1 MKVRSA
7 GKMVKIEA
15 HPLKTLHGCGGF
27 YTCPKDDDGK
37 RRGPLVGYA
46 GEYEA
51 TDGTKKQWVGDIY
64 ANFAKAEEYPFVLY
78 HFAEEILPVLSPYL
92 NLIDV
97 FCGAPLGGYDFAKML
112 GLVHDRRA
120 IKAEKK
126 VIALATENSREKSI
140 LIFGRHEVRSGDDVA
155 IVEDV
160 CNNFSTTDKLIS
172 LIEKSGGR
180 VAAIVCLLN
189 RSTTVDSV
197 YSPAGGSSDV
207 IPVISLVRLPTD
219 EYKQDDPAVK
229 EDIGKGNIA
238 WKPKD
243 EWGRLMAAME

>member
-1 MKVRSA
+1 MKERSA
-7 GKMVKIEA
+7 GKMVKIEI

-46 GEYEA
+46 GEYDA
-51 TDGTKKQWVGDIY
+51 PDGTKKQWVGDVY
-64 ANFAKAEEYPFVLY
+64 ANFAKAEEYPFVLH
-78 HFAEEILPVLSPYL
+78 HFAEEILPVLSPHL
-92 NLIDV
+92 NIIDV

-126 VIALATENSREKSI
+126 VIALATENSREKSS
-140 LIFGRHEVRSGDDVA
+140 LIFGRHEVKSGDDVA

-172 LIEKSGGR
+172 LIEKSGGK
-180 VAAIVCLLN
+180 VTAIVCLFN
-189 RSTTVDSV
+189 RSLTVDSL
-197 YSPAGGSSDV
+197 YSPAGSDT
-207 IPVISLVRLPTD
+207 IPVISLVRLPVD
-219 EYKQDDPAVK
+219 EYKQDDPNVK
-229 EDIGKGNIA
+229 EDIKQGNVV